1 MLLLLLFPYGVVF
14 YFGLGLTIPLLSSID
29 DALAQIFSLGRYA
42 IYVTV
47 FILTY
52 KLFANTS
59 SGGSHRLVST
69 DALKYWKFLNRSNK
83 PITYISAL
91 KLEMQNLILTLN
103 AMKQEERDMYT
114 ILLKRRKFNMEVVAD
129 RLQCAADIF
138 DKSEANSSCK
148 ATGEETK
155 ALESIKKLQL
165 LTDILEVDLKS
176 FEEDIKPVVEWVER
190 LNESRNLSNM
200 EQKGIKKLTAGINQ
214 FRMTLVRI
222 VGVPPMYLNRDKAN
236 ALTAALIYQKVN
248 SLYSRGRSGK
258 SEQADQGTSASVRG
272 EQLNEATVPEGNER
286 YSLLL
291 SLIEEDF

>member
-29 DALAQIFSLGRYA
+29 DALAQIFSLGKYA

-69 DALKYWKFLNRSNK
+69 EALKYWKFLNRSNK

-103 AMKQEERDMYT
+103 AMKQEERDMYI

-214 FRMTLVRI
+214 FRMRI